1 MILTNTLASASP
13 AAAVES
19 QREPTAELQWN
30 IRDADEYFYCFQ
42 SLGRPDVVLIGG
54 TKDLYLE
61 LNVRTLWH
69 RYGPA
74 MAHTLDGAGTQRGA
88 PQRPLR
94 APVRLQDA

>member
-61 LNVRTLWH
+61 LNVRTLWP

-74 MAHTLDGAGTQRGA
+74 MA
-88 PQRPLR
+88 PLWPR
-94 APVRLQDA
+94 YGPAIEPLT

>member
-19 QREPTAELQWN
+19 QREPTAEPQRN

-61 LNVRTLWH
+61 LNVRTLWSL
-69 RYGPA
+69 YGPA
-74 MAHTLDGAGTQRGA
+74 MVQLWLTL
-88 PQRPLR
+88 
-94 APVRLQDA
+94 